1 MKQILLFDRAL
12 LVRMRI
18 KEALASSNVKIHEVE
33 SESEVFAMLQ
43 KYKDALDLII
53 MDVAMDSANGF
64 EVVRKI
70 KEIQHDVPVVIL
82 TSSNKRADF
91 IKSIQAGAADY
102 ILKPFDDEF
111 FIARIFSVMDHATKS
126 ANPFENALKVSQP
139 VPEAPKEVKVE
150 PPLKMPLQKLESS
163 PRVTEESFSELL
175 RAEKYKAKKGKYPLS
190 VFALIFES
198 QGGGDV
204 QFSEKHFEDIRAHL
218 WESDEFVHY
227 GPHSFYG
234 ILPFC
239 HEEGFERFK
248 EKMQVYLNDEA
259 EEREFYHH
267 YLWHV
272 VGITLSSQ
280 EYEDLEIE
288 QIIELLKLEIS
299 QEVKKAANR

>member
-33 SESEVFAMLQ
+33 SESEALNMVQ
-43 KYKDALDLII
+43 KLNGSLDLVI
-53 MDVAMDSANGF
+53 MDVAMDASNGF

-70 KEIQHDVPVVIL
+70 KELEHDVPVVIL

-91 IKSIQAGAADY
+91 IKGIQAGAADY
-102 ILKPFDDEF
+102 ILKPFEDEF
-111 FIARIFSVMDHATKS
+111 FKARVFSIMEHKNNPLPQSAPVVHQEMPKTTAASALAPTKS
-126 ANPFENALKVSQP
+126 QNEANPRQN
-139 VPEAPKEVKVE
+139 EA
-150 PPLKMPLQKLESS
+150 
-163 PRVTEESFSELL
+163 SFRELL
-175 RAEKYKAKKGKYPLS
+175 KSEKYKAKKGKYPLS
-190 VFALIFES
+190 VFALVFES
-198 QGGGDV
+198 PGGAEVG
-204 QFSEKHFEDIRAHL
+204 FSEKHFSDIRAQL

-239 HEEGFERFK
+239 HEEGFQRFK
-248 EKMQVYLNDEA
+248 EKMQVFLNDEA
-259 EEREFYHH
+259 EEREFYHK

-272 VGITLSSQ
+272 VGLTLSTE

-288 QIIELLKLEIS
+288 QILELLKLEVS
-299 QEVKKAANR
+299 QEVKKTSEK

>member
-33 SESEVFAMLQ
+33 SESEVFAMFQ
-43 KYKDALDLII
+43 KYKNALDLVI

-82 TSSNKRADF
+82 TSSNKRGDF

-111 FIARIFSVMDHATKS
+111 FIARIFSVMD
-126 ANPFENALKVSQP
+126 NAVKPASPLETILKIDSSSQN
-139 VPEAPKEVKVE
+139 APKEVKEEV
-150 PPLKMPLQKLESS
+150 PLKMPLQKQEISAK
-163 PRVTEESFSELL
+163 VTEESFSELL
-175 RAEKYKAKKGKYPLS
+175 RSEKYKAKKGKYPLT

-198 QGGGDV
+198 QDGIDGN
-204 QFSEKHFEDIRAHL
+204 FSEKHFEDIRAHL
-218 WESDEFVHY
+218 WESDEFIHY

-248 EKMQVYLNDEA
+248 EKMQVYLNEEA

-267 YLWHV
+267 YQWHV

-280 EYEDLEIE
+280 EYEDLEIQ

-299 QEVKKAANR
+299 QEVKKTATR